1 MAAYARKH
9 PLEIPPPSEKD
20 WLKDDEGD
28 FFLQD
33 PDRKRDA
40 LPQPFRMINK
50 LVTLAF
56 ENAME
61 IIERREMLREARKL
75 KVQPT
80 KCFPTAE
87 FQVTG
92 RANCLAVSGKY
103 VFVGLSVG
111 LATFKVSDC
120 KEVCAWEAVRTEI
133 CAIHASDLGNE
144 CHVLLAVDEMGL
156 VWLFCFH
163 EESFLLVK
171 ILNELEDI
179 SKRTTCVEVVLSRGG
194 DYAGVLLQDSTKA
207 WLEIYRL
214 PKDSWLKEMEKIPGA
229 AAGLACRER
238 RSSWTSAESPVSANK
253 ADAKLSLPVLLLKVK
268 PPKPITGSSF
278 KSPLDA
284 LKKVDDGSMLGL
296 GYNHL
301 IKESQWE
308 QQEAIFRRTYREYL
322 EAEGER
328 ESKDEIPRHA
338 TFHFLLP
345 SRILQ
350 VGPEMR
356 VQPDVPAGISVHWN
370 GSHNLCFYLLNRPLK
385 EKADSDP
392 KPDVVWPCAALIAH
406 SAVSS
411 CSRYLALA
419 CEDASIAV
427 WDMHL
432 GYPLSVTA
440 ILEERLIRSIHFLWS
455 SAAASNET
463 PCPGTDPPCSVVQL
477 LVLCTDS
484 SFYLVKAPMAGKSS
498 ITLLADRPEDPNLAV
513 SAVVPVLAFPGAAL
527 VFSWDG
533 TVSLMNTAT
542 SQIVYCFSTPPTH
555 AVASPW
561 QPVFIVDS
569 ANLCLLLRGDKQ
581 QQEDALAQ
589 STASHSTIFLFDFN
603 SYPLKEAFPKEPDLP
618 LRSLQN
624 LPLVERCSIF
634 LRDRFHILPEKQQ
647 SLLGLREELP
657 EYWSRLQAQAAAMD
671 KERQKVKGQKKSALH
686 PEGQA
691 LLYHNPADL

>member
-1 MAAYARKH
+1 MAVYIRKH

-20 WLKDDEGD
+20 WLKDDEED

-33 PDRKRDA
+33 PDRKHDV

-50 LVTLAF
+50 LVMLVF

-61 IIERREMLREARKL
+61 IIERREMLREAQRL
-75 KVQPT
+75 KAQPT

-87 FQVTG
+87 FQVSG
-92 RANCLAVSGKY
+92 RANCLAVSGKHI
-103 VFVGLSVG
+103 FVGLSMG
-111 LATFKVSDC
+111 LAAFKVSNF
-120 KEVCAWEAVRTEI
+120 KEVCAWDAAKMEI
-133 CAIHASDLGNE
+133 CAIHALDLGNE
-144 CHVLLAVDEMGL
+144 HHVLLAVDEMGL

-163 EESFLLVK
+163 KETFLLIK
-171 ILNELEDI
+171 ILNEAEDI
-179 SKRTTCVEVVLSRGG
+179 SKRSTCVELVLSPRG
-194 DYAGVLLQDSTKA
+194 DYAGVLLQDGTKA

-214 PKDSWLKEMEKIPGA
+214 PKDSWLKELEKSPGA

-238 RSSWTSAESPVSANK
+238 RSSWTSAVSPVSANK
-253 ADAKLSLPVLLLKVK
+253 ADAKLSFPVLLLKVE

-301 IKESQWE
+301 IKDSQWE
-308 QQEAIFRRTYREYL
+308 QQEAIFRSTYREFL
-322 EAEGER
+322 GAEGER
-328 ESKDEIPRHA
+328 ESKEEMPRHA

-350 VGPEMR
+350 VGPEMK
-356 VQPDVPAGISVHWN
+356 VQPDVPAGISVHWD
-370 GSHNLCFYLLNRPLK
+370 GSHNLCLYLLNRPLK
-385 EKADSDP
+385 EKVDSDP
-392 KPDVVWPCAALIAH
+392 TPDVVWPCAAPIAC

-419 CEDASIAV
+419 CEDATITI
-427 WDMHL
+427 WDKQL

-440 ILEERLIRSIHFLWS
+440 VLEERLIRSVHFLRS
-455 SAAASNET
+455 SAAACNET
-463 PCPGTDPPCSVVQL
+463 SCPGTDPACPIVQL

-484 SFYLVKAPMAGKSS
+484 SLYLVKAPKAGKSS
-498 ITLLADRPEDPNLAV
+498 ITLLADRPEDSNLPV
-513 SAVVPVLAFPGAAL
+513 SAVAPVLAFPSAAL

-542 SQIVYCFSTPPTH
+542 SQIVYCFSTPPSH

-561 QPVFIVDS
+561 QPVFVVDS
-569 ANLCLLLRGDKQ
+569 VNWCLLLRGDKQ
-581 QQEDALAQ
+581 QQADALAE
-589 STASHSTIFLFDFN
+589 SRASHSTIFLFDFN

-618 LRSLQN
+618 LKSLQN
-624 LPLVERCSIF
+624 LPWFERCNIF
-634 LRDRFHILPEKQQ
+634 LRDRQQ
-647 SLLGLREELP
+647 NLLGLREQLP
-657 EYWSRLQAQAAAMD
+657 EYWSQLQAQAAAMD
-671 KERQKVKGQKKSALH
+671 EERQKVKGQKK
-686 PEGQA
+686 P
-691 LLYHNPADL
+691 

>member
-1 MAAYARKH
+1 MAAYIWKH

-20 WLKDDEGD
+20 WLKEDEED

-33 PDRKRDA
+33 PDRKRDV

-50 LVTLAF
+50 LVMLVF

-61 IIERREMLREARKL
+61 IIEKKEMLQEAQKL
-75 KVQPT
+75 KVQPA
-80 KCFPTAE
+80 KCIPTAE

-92 RANCLAVSGKY
+92 RANCLVVSGKY
-103 VFVGLSVG
+103 VFVGLSMG
-111 LATFKVSDC
+111 LAAFKVSGC
-120 KEVCAWEAVRTEI
+120 KEVCAWDAVKTEI
-133 CAIHASDLGNE
+133 CAVHASDLGNE

-163 EESFLLVK
+163 KESFLLIK
-171 ILNELEDI
+171 ILNEVEDI
-179 SKRTTCVEVVLSRGG
+179 SKRSTCVELVLSPGA
-194 DYAGVLLQDSTKA
+194 DYAGVLLQGNTEA

-214 PKDSWLKEMEKIPGA
+214 PKDSWLKEMKKTPGA

-238 RSSWTSAESPVSANK
+238 RSSWTSVVDILLFQESPVSANK
-253 ADAKLSLPVLLLKVK
+253 DDAELSLPVLLLKVK

-301 IKESQWE
+301 IKDSQWE
-308 QQEAIFRRTYREYL
+308 QQEAIFHSTYREYL

-328 ESKDEIPRHA
+328 ESKEDIPRHA

-350 VGPEMR
+350 VGPEMK
-356 VQPDVPAGISVHWN
+356 VQPDIPAGISVHWD
-370 GSHNLCFYLLNRPLK
+370 GSHNLCLYLLNHPLK
-385 EKADSDP
+385 EKVDSDL
-392 KPDVVWPCAALIAH
+392 KPDVVWPCAAPIAC
-406 SAVSS
+406 SAISS

-419 CEDASIAV
+419 CEDATITI
-427 WDMHL
+427 WDTHL

-440 ILEERLIRSIHFLWS
+440 ILEERLIRSIHFLRS
-455 SAAASNET
+455 SAAASDDT
-463 PCPGTDPPCSVVQL
+463 LCPGTDPACPIVQL

-484 SFYLVKAPMAGKSS
+484 SFYLVKAPRAGKSS

-513 SAVVPVLAFPGAAL
+513 STVVPVLAFPSAAL

-542 SQIVYCFSTPPTH
+542 SQIVYCFSTPPSH
-555 AVASPW
+555 AVACPW
-561 QPVFIVDS
+561 QPVFTVDS
-569 ANLCLLLRGDKQ
+569 VNWCLLLRGDKQ
-581 QQEDALAQ
+581 QQADVLAE
-589 STASHSTIFLFDFN
+589 SRASHSTIFLFDFS
-603 SYPLKEAFPKEPDLP
+603 SYPLEEAFPEEPDLP
-618 LRSLQN
+618 PKSLQN
-624 LPLVERCSIF
+624 LPWIERCNIF
-634 LRDRFHILPEKQQ
+634 LRDRQQ
-647 SLLGLREELP
+647 SLLGLKDQLP

-671 KERQKVKGQKKSALH
+671 KERQKVKGQKK
-686 PEGQA
+686 P
-691 LLYHNPADL
+691 

>member
-1 MAAYARKH
+1 MAAYIRKH

-20 WLKDDEGD
+20 WLKEDEED
-28 FFLQD
+28 FFLLD

-50 LVTLAF
+50 LVMLVF

-61 IIERREMLREARKL
+61 IIERREMLREAQKL

-87 FQVTG
+87 FQVPG

-111 LATFKVSDC
+111 LAAFKVSDC
-120 KEVCAWEAVRTEI
+120 KEVCTWDAVKTEI

-144 CHVLLAVDEMGL
+144 HHILLVVDETGL

-163 EESFLLVK
+163 KESFLLIK
-171 ILNELEDI
+171 ILNEMEDI
-179 SKRTTCVEVVLSRGG
+179 SKRSTCVEVVLSPGG
-194 DYAGVLLQDSTKA
+194 DYTGVLLQGNTKA

-214 PKDSWLKEMEKIPGA
+214 PKDSWLKEMEQNAGA

-253 ADAKLSLPVLLLKVK
+253 VDAKLSLPVLLLKVK

-301 IKESQWE
+301 IKDSQWE
-308 QQEAIFRRTYREYL
+308 QQEAIFRSTYREYL
-322 EAEGER
+322 EAEGGR
-328 ESKDEIPRHA
+328 ENKDEIPRHA

-345 SRILQ
+345 CWILQ
-350 VGPEMR
+350 MGPEMK
-356 VQPDVPAGISVHWN
+356 VQPDVPAGISVHWD
-370 GSHNLCFYLLNRPLK
+370 GSHNLCLYLLNRPLK
-385 EKADSDP
+385 EKVDSDP
-392 KPDVVWPCAALIAH
+392 TPDVVWPCAAPIAC

-419 CEDASIAV
+419 CEDATITI
-427 WDMHL
+427 WDKHL

-440 ILEERLIRSIHFLWS
+440 LLEERLIHSIHFLRS

-463 PCPGTDPPCSVVQL
+463 PCPGSDPASPIVQL

-484 SFYLVKAPMAGKSS
+484 SFYLVKAPRAGKSS
-498 ITLLADRPEDPNLAV
+498 ITLLADRPEDPSLAV
-513 SAVVPVLAFPGAAL
+513 SAVVPVLAFPSAAL

-533 TVSLMNTAT
+533 TVSLMNTET
-542 SQIVYCFSTPPTH
+542 SQIVYCFSTPPSH
-555 AVASPW
+555 AVASSW
-561 QPVFIVDS
+561 QPVFLMDS
-569 ANLCLLLRGDKQ
+569 VNWCLLLRGDKRQ
-581 QQEDALAQ
+581 QADALAQ
-589 STASHSTIFLFDFN
+589 SVASHSTIFLFDFN

-618 LRSLQN
+618 LKSLQN
-624 LPLVERCSIF
+624 VPWIERCNIF
-634 LRDRFHILPEKQQ
+634 LRDRQQ
-647 SLLGLREELP
+647 SLLGLREQLP
-657 EYWSRLQAQAAAMD
+657 EYWNRLQAQAAAMD
-671 KERQKVKGQKKSALH
+671 KERQKVKGQKK
-686 PEGQA
+686 P
-691 LLYHNPADL
+691 